1 MKKVIF
7 SALALVLM
15 VSVSSCRN
23 TEEKTEEVTTI
34 EETVETP
41 MIEEAEETALE
52 TNVEVTDTTATIV
65 NEVKQ

>member
-41 MIEEAEETALE
+41 KIEEAEETALE